1 LRLNCVPQLS
11 SEFFKIGRAVEN
23 DTPQPMFQHP
33 HFLSLHDLQE
43 FQFKREID
51 ILSLCTHVSQAALCR
66 LTAYAEARQAFAS
79 HPSLPHPYRRIW
91 TVAGKGRRDV
101 HRYAQGDVGVIA
113 ALSSAW
119 GQ

>member
-1 LRLNCVPQLS
+1 
-11 SEFFKIGRAVEN
+11 
-23 DTPQPMFQHP
+23 M
-33 HFLSLHDLQE
+33 
-43 FQFKREID
+43 
-51 ILSLCTHVSQAALCR
+51 
-66 LTAYAEARQAFAS
+66 
-79 HPSLPHPYRRIW
+79 W